1 VRYLFVLVLAASCT
15 CFTPVDEFDGGTGGG
30 AAGGSGGSGG
40 GNTAGGAGGGS
51 TGGGSATSSD
61 GGCTTAAQCTGTRAS
76 VPFCGPA
83 GGAGWSCVANA
94 CLWECNG
101 GRVCDVTQ
109 TPDGGCLTCGT
120 PGTTCRD
127 RFCADG
133 LRLADVESSTCN
145 LSGTIQLIGTGCRYG
160 VQGDAGVFGTLEL
173 LQGGEILANLGTHG
187 GLCTGT
193 FLPTGLERWVLNC
206 PQCQF
211 VVRF

>member
-1 VRYLFVLVLAASCT
+1 MRYLFVLVLAASCT

-30 AAGGSGGSGG
+30 AAGG
-40 GNTAGGAGGGS
+40 
-51 TGGGSATSSD
+51 GGGSAGGGTGTGGGVGTGGGTSSTLD
-61 GGCTTAAQCTGTRAS
+61 GGCTAAAQCTGTRQS

-83 GGAGWSCVANA
+83 GGAGWSCIANA

-133 LRLADVESSTCN
+133 ERIGEIESSTCN
-145 LSGTIQLIGTGCRYG
+145 LTGSFTIGGNTGCRYG
-160 VQGDAGVFGTLEL
+160 VGGDAGVWGSLEI
-173 LQGGEILANLGTHG
+173 LQGGEILANIGSHG

-206 PQCQF
+206 PQCQL